1 MRHLLAALSL
11 VTTLLPAVPAPAEER
26 APAEEPAPRLTLRAL
41 EGVVPVLEL
50 PDRRQTGKR
59 LALSLDLGTPR
70 LHVEPDAIPLVVEVD
85 TVFGSLEIEFFSMPN
100 VEWRGSILL
109 PIHVATVEAAPAAI
123 FDRTEIPVS
132 YVVAV
137 PVARF

>member
-11 VTTLLPAVPAPAEER
+11 VTTLLPAPAEER

-70 LHVEPDAIPLVVEVD
+70 LHVEPDAIPLVVELD

-123 FDRTEIPVS
+123 FDWTEIPVS